1 MICALRCG
9 MFSRHHRYAS
19 CHYATFMYSAQQ
31 LTHTISAYVCT
42 IYKFCR
48 VCLLLMKFTV
58 FTITSAVQV
67 IVSRHVRDDVL
78 KLIVRIFGEL
88 DGLAPQDRVLQCQS
102 LMTLEQPEQ
111 VAEILSK
118 LVESGDEKS
127 YLLALQIA
135 FDLFDNDVYVR
146 QPPLTF
152 SFNDCVFCVYTVPC
166 RARPQLVECLWNA
179 NCWTLMHRLDCDTG
193 FRCMS
198 QVPCSTFYLGV

>member
-1 MICALRCG
+1 M
-9 MFSRHHRYAS
+9 
-19 CHYATFMYSAQQ
+19 
-31 LTHTISAYVCT
+31 
-42 IYKFCR
+42 
-48 VCLLLMKFTV
+48 
-58 FTITSAVQV
+58 
-67 IVSRHVRDDVL
+67 SRHVRDDVL

-146 QPPLTF
+146 QPPLTC
-152 SFNDCVFCVYTVPC
+152 SFDDHVFF
-166 RARPQLVECLWNA
+166 LCLQYP
-179 NCWTLMHRLDCDTG
+179 M
-193 FRCMS
+193 
-198 QVPCSTFYLGV
+198 